1 MPFFV
6 SFTAPEGARA
16 KRFGGVGARA
26 AILAARAA
34 RAGEAA
40 CAARAG
46 QTRGNER

>member
-1 MPFFV
+1 M
-6 SFTAPEGARA
+6 SEGKGA
-16 KRFGGVGARA
+16 KRFGGAGARV

-46 QTRGNER
+46 QTRGNEK